1 MKYLVTDQN
10 LGEFFFV
17 VIWQLVA
24 SFLDKF
30 FLIINIHIYSYTY
43 IFIYIYMLIFIFK
56 INNMEINLVTLG
68 LGGGMMLFYNK
79 LQIQIDRGNY
89 LCLSAL
95 VI

>member
-30 FLIINIHIYSYTY
+30 LF
-43 IFIYIYMLIFIFK
+43 IFIYIYIYIHLYLDFYIQDK
-56 INNMEINLVTLG
+56 QYGNKHSYVG
-68 LGGGMMLFYNK
+68 AGWWVLFYNK
-79 LQIQIDRGNY
+79 LHIQIDRGN
-89 LCLSAL
+89 LSL
-95 VI
+95 FVGLGNLNL